1 MGQLDQLVAEASE
14 LACWLAA
21 PSSKVGGERG
31 GEVLERELRGT
42 TYSQVA
48 HACFSRDGQPTH
60 HRSVGRKVAGCP
72 RSGVAIAGADG
83 VVAAL
88 LEDRPGRAT
97 EAGVFAEEGSAADVQ
112 RTRVC
117 VVAAHRGVAIEA
129 VLSTGVSYKRS
140 TGRGG
145 GGMHGALGGG
155 ARPRGGRRTFLLAAV
170 AIARCWCC
178 APTGTE
184 LEARGAGAA
193 AAMGHGD
200 GPRGRLS
207 SSNRSRGGCGG
218 CCRGWWS
225 G

>member
-1 MGQLDQLVAEASE
+1 MTSFFAE
-14 LACWLAA
+14 
-21 PSSKVGGERG
+21 GG

-145 GGMHGALGGG
+145 GGITPGRYGLVTLGVGNQKKY
-155 ARPRGGRRTFLLAAV
+155 RL
-170 AIARCWCC
+170 IIHH
-178 APTGTE
+178 E
-184 LEARGAGAA
+184 LVR
-193 AAMGHGD
+193 
-200 GPRGRLS
+200 
-207 SSNRSRGGCGG
+207 
-218 CCRGWWS
+218 
-225 G
+225 